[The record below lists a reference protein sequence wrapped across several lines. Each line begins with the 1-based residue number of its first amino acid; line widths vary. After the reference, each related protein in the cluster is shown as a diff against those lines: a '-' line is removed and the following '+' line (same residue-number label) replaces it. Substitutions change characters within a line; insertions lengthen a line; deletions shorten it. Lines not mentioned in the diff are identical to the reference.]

1 MNTAAIRC
9 RLERLEARR
18 LGSAPELPPTA
29 AERATRFLRTKHI
42 KDSERF
48 GQLYGPDYVPEPF
61 DWDATLERMRRML
74 IESGQ
79 DPDWR
84 Y

>member
-1 MNTAAIRC
+1 MSTAAIRR

-29 AERATRFLRTKHI
+29 AERATRFLRRKHI
-42 KDSERF
+42 QDSERF
-48 GQLYGPDYVPEPF
+48 GQLYGPDYQPEPF
-61 DWDATLERMRRML
+61 DWDATLERMRRMF
-74 IESGQ
+74 IERGS
-79 DPDWR
+79 DPDAR